1 MHFRHEIYCSV
12 YSHGKK
18 LNIMKMIKNID
29 KGYYVRHRYEFVF
42 VGLMIV
48 AIVLRLVLI
57 SNNWPAMNSDEAVM
71 GLMAKHMAE
80 GQGVPLVIYG
90 QAYMGSLEAMLGSVF
105 YHIFGPSIF
114 ALRLG
119 LLVIFM
125 LFLASMYV
133 MTRLL
138 YDHLLALITTGL
150 LCLGTP
156 EIFLHQL
163 FAAGGYPEIVW
174 LGSMLFIV
182 ATLLAISAYCDA
194 PEDLRAKR
202 WRLLLFVVYGLLAGL
217 GIWSDPLIIPV
228 IAASGLLLLR
238 FNWREV
244 CWLGGGLLL
253 IGLILGLAPLIK
265 HNLEVPWQ
273 QSTIVSMLHLQRATT
288 GGSKPVYGLA
298 LIKQQVSSTLLQAL
312 PAISGANPLCEISSL
327 PFFGPVTHHT
337 LTCTVRQGAWSLGY
351 FVLGGVAGFMAI
363 RAIWQYHQRTGTMGN
378 LKGPTTQTQPPLAPT
393 GGPSSAGGKTTM
405 GNLKGPTTQTQP
417 PLAPTGRLSS
427 AGGNG
432 TTNTQVPALYSERR
446 VYVLQWAR
454 LSLLLCALL
463 VILAYLS
470 SPVAAIYAGPT
481 TRYLVCL
488 DIAVPALLWPLWV
501 GLRYA
506 SKLSSI
512 ALNRAVRLASL
523 AGFLVIAITL
533 LIGTVATFQ
542 QIPGTQRTYQSQ
554 QQLTNDL
561 MKIGATRIY
570 TEYWTC
576 NTVILLSDERI
587 ICSNL
592 KGQLQPGQD
601 RYLAYRTA
609 VRSTPGATY
618 VFPSNSQQ
626 VAAIEQ
632 KIRQNNI
639 SYKRYEFD
647 NYVVYETAR
656 VI

>member
-1 MHFRHEIYCSV
+1 MQFRRKIYCSV
-12 YSHGKK
+12 YSHCKK
-18 LNIMKMIKNID
+18 LNMMNMIKNID
-29 KGYYVRHRYEFVF
+29 KGYYVRYRYEFVF
-42 VGLMIV
+42 LGLMIV
-48 AIVLRLVLI
+48 AMLLRLALI

-71 GLMAKHMAE
+71 GLMAKHMAD
-80 GQGVPLVIYG
+80 GQGIPLVIYG

-125 LFLASMYV
+125 LFLFSMYV

-138 YDHLLALITTGL
+138 YDQQLALITTGL

-182 ATLLAISAYCDA
+182 AILLAISVYCDA
-194 PEDLRAKR
+194 TEDLRAKR
-202 WRLLLFVVYGLLAGL
+202 RRLLLFVVYGLLAGL

-238 FNWREV
+238 FNWREL
-244 CWLGGGLLL
+244 CWPGGGLLVV
-253 IGLILGLAPLIK
+253 GLIIGLAPLIK
-265 HNLEVPWQ
+265 HNLDVPWQ
-273 QSTIVSMLHLQRATT
+273 QSTIVAMLHLQRGTT
-288 GGSKPVYGLA
+288 GGSNPVHSLL
-298 LIKQQVSSTLLQAL
+298 LIKQQISSTLLQAL
-312 PAISGANPLCEISSL
+312 PAISGANPLCSISSL
-327 PFFGPVTHHT
+327 PFFGPATHHT
-337 LTCTVRQGAWSLGY
+337 LTCTLRQGAWSLGY
-351 FVLGGVAGFMAI
+351 FILGGVACFMAI
-363 RAIWQYHQRTGTMGN
+363 RAIWRYHQQTRSTAGN
-378 LKGPTTQTQPPLAPT
+378 LKGPAAQTQLPLASTNPPRSAHGKNVT
-393 GGPSSAGGKTTM
+393 GA
-405 GNLKGPTTQTQP
+405 
-417 PLAPTGRLSS
+417 
-427 AGGNG
+427 
-432 TTNTQVPALYSERR
+432 QVPARDSERR

-454 LSLLLCALL
+454 LSLLLCAAL

-470 SPVAAIYAGPT
+470 SPAAAIYAGPT

-488 DIAVPALLWPLWV
+488 DIAVPALLWPLWS

-506 SKLSSI
+506 GKLSSI
-512 ALNRAVRLASL
+512 ALNRTVRLVCLS
-523 AGFLVIAITL
+523 GFLVIAITL
-533 LIGTVATFQ
+533 LIGTVTAFQ

-592 KGQLQPGQD
+592 KEQLQPGQD

-609 VRSTPGATY
+609 VHSTAGATY
-618 VFPSNSQQ
+618 VFPSNSPQIA
-626 VAAIEQ
+626 VIEQ
-632 KIRQNNI
+632 KIRQDNI
-639 SYKRYEFD
+639 PYKRYEFD
-647 NYVVYETAR
+647 HYVVYETPR
-656 VI
+656 MI

>member
-1 MHFRHEIYCSV
+1 MNV
-12 YSHGKK
+12 
-18 LNIMKMIKNID
+18 MKNID

-48 AIVLRLVLI
+48 AMLLRLVLI

-71 GLMAKHMAE
+71 GLMARHMAE
-80 GQGVPLVIYG
+80 GQGIPLVIYG

-138 YDHLLALITTGL
+138 YDQPLALITTGL

-182 ATLLAISAYCDA
+182 ASLLAISAYCDA
-194 PEDLRAKR
+194 AEDLRLQR
-202 WRLLLFVVYGLLAGL
+202 RRLLLFAVYGLLAGL
-217 GIWSDPLIIPV
+217 GIWSDPLIVPV
-228 IAASGLLLLR
+228 IVASGLLLLR
-238 FNWREV
+238 FNWREL
-244 CWLGGGLLL
+244 CWPGGGLLL
-253 IGLILGLAPLIK
+253 IGLIIGLAPLIK

-273 QSTIVSMLHLQRATT
+273 QSTLVSLLHLQRATT
-288 GGSKPVYGLA
+288 SGSKPVYGLS
-298 LIKQQVSSTLLQAL
+298 LIKQQISSVLLQAL
-312 PAISGANPLCEISSL
+312 PAISGANPLCSVSSL

-337 LTCTVRQGAWSLGY
+337 LTCTLRQGAWSLGY
-351 FVLGGVAGFMAI
+351 FILGGVAGFMAI
-363 RAIWQYHQRTGTMGN
+363 RAIWHYHR
-378 LKGPTTQTQPPLAPT
+378 QTKQ
-393 GGPSSAGGKTTM
+393 S
-405 GNLKGPTTQTQP
+405 
-417 PLAPTGRLSS
+417 
-427 AGGNG
+427 
-432 TTNTQVPALYSERR
+432 PASYSGRR
-446 VYVLQWAR
+446 VYVLQYVR
-454 LSLLLCALL
+454 LSLLLCTLL

-470 SPVAAIYAGPT
+470 SPASAIYAGPT

-488 DIAVPALLWPLWV
+488 DIAVPALLWPLWF
-501 GLRYA
+501 GLRKA
-506 SKLSSI
+506 GNLKGCALP
-512 ALNRAVRLASL
+512 LNRVVRLVCL

-542 QIPGTQRTYQSQ
+542 QIPGTQHTYQSQ

-561 MKIGATRIY
+561 MKIGATRFY

-592 KGQLQPGQD
+592 KDQLQPGQD

-609 VRSTPGATY
+609 VSSTAGVTY
-618 VFPSNSQQ
+618 VFPSNSPQ
-626 VAAIEQ
+626 VAVIEQ
-632 KIRQNNI
+632 RIRQDNI
-639 SYKRYEFD
+639 PYKRYEFD
-647 NYVVYETAR
+647 RYVVYETAR
-656 VI
+656 MI